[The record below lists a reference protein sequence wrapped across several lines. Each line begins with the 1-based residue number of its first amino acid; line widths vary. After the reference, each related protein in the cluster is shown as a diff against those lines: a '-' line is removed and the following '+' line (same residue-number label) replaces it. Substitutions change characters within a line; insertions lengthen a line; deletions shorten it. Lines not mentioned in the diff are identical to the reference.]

1 MKDFKCD
8 FCENTKCKLIKSE
21 YPQGGEQI
29 IAECTKC
36 LLRIDITDKKDT
48 EEKNDSEVLELQ

>member
-8 FCENTKCKLIKSE
+8 FCENTKSKTIKSE

-29 IAECTKC
+29 ILECTKS
-36 LLRIDITDKKDT
+36 LLRIDATEKEKT
-48 EEKNDSEVLELQ
+48 EEKKTPTEG